1 MTLDTQDVAQRS
13 RSRTFLAALLIVVL
27 IVTVATWL
35 LVGRHVYGLWRNG
48 MHLRALAQNPTS
60 LLLDPEGPHQVKVA
74 LRGVEQ
80 ALRGLR
86 VGLGPLIRPVWLPW
100 RGARENLFA
109 ADELLRVG
117 AELARAGQTAG
128 DGLLAVADALEVRR
142 TAAGGE
148 GPAMTEALSA
158 GLSSARP
165 SLVRTAEL
173 VGQAAEDVSALNEE
187 RLWRPL
193 SAVVPTLER
202 YLWLGHSALEA
213 SAAAP
218 ALLGEAGPVN
228 YLVLAQ
234 NNDEL
239 RATGGFVTAI
249 GVVNLNRGKI
259 GDLNIQDS
267 YSFDKF
273 TAEHPWP
280 PEPMTRYMGIDQWV
294 TRDGNWSPD
303 FPTAAQDVEDLYH
316 IENRTE
322 IHGVVA
328 FDMLAVQ
335 ELVRAVGPLYLEE
348 FDDWVDG
355 DNILDR
361 MGEYW
366 SPEIPEGMTV
376 REWAEELGWDEL
388 KTEWWLHRKD
398 FIGLLADALMTKLQ
412 GGGAE
417 RQLLDLAKA
426 VWKAMDEKHIL
437 MHFHEPAVQSLLA
450 RMGMDGA
457 LDGATGADYLLAL
470 DTNMGYNKVN
480 VNVARLVE
488 YKVNLRLEAAP
499 QATVTITY
507 ENRSPAQ
514 EACVHR
520 PKIRATYELMTQ
532 DCYWNYLRVYVPLGS
547 ELLSATGVTQ
557 TETINDEH
565 GKTVFA
571 AFFMVPAAESRTVSF
586 TYRLPDWD
594 GTRYRLVVEKQA
606 GTDAVPVKVRIQLP
620 AGAQISSA
628 QPEPLSHQ
636 EGVVS
641 YDLYLR
647 RDRSLALTLR

>member
-1 MTLDTQDVAQRS
+1 MALDTQDVARRS
-13 RSRTFLAALLIVVL
+13 RSRTFLAGFLVVALL
-27 IVTVATWL
+27 VTAATWL

-48 MHLRALAQNPTS
+48 MHLRTLAQNPAS
-60 LLLDPEGPHQVKVA
+60 LLIDPEGAPQVKVA

-86 VGLGPLIRPVWLPW
+86 TGLGPLIRPVWLPW
-100 RGARENLFA
+100 RAARENLFA

-117 AELARAGQTAG
+117 AELARAGQTAS
-128 DGLLAVADALEVRR
+128 DGLLAVADALEGRGA
-142 TAAGGE
+142 AAGGK
-148 GPAMTEALSA
+148 GQTMTEALSA
-158 GLSSARP
+158 GLGSARP

-173 VGQAAEDVSALNEE
+173 VGQAAHDVSALNEAQ
-187 RLWRPL
+187 LWRPL
-193 SAVVPTLER
+193 SAVVPRLER
-202 YLWLGHSALEA
+202 YLWIGQVALEA

-218 ALLGEAGPVN
+218 ALLGDAGPVN

-249 GVVNLNRGKI
+249 GVVTVDRGKI
-259 GDLNIQDS
+259 GDLDIQDS

-316 IENRTE
+316 IENSTE
-322 IHGVVA
+322 ILGVVA
-328 FDMLAVQ
+328 FDMSAVQ
-335 ELVRAVGPLYLEE
+335 ELVTAVGPLYLEE
-348 FDDWVDG
+348 FGDWVDG
-355 DNILDR
+355 DNVLDR
-361 MGEYW
+361 MREYW
-366 SPEIPEGMTV
+366 GPQIPEGMTL

-417 RQLLDLAKA
+417 RQLVGLAKA

-437 MHFHEPAVQSLLA
+437 MRFHEPAVQDLLA
-450 RMGMDGA
+450 KMGMDGA
-457 LDGATGADYLLAL
+457 LDPASGADYMLAL

-488 YKVNLRLEAAP
+488 YRVTLRSEAAP
-499 QATVTITY
+499 QATLTITY
-507 ENRSPAQ
+507 QNHSPAQ

-520 PKIRATYELMTQ
+520 PKIKATYELMTQ
-532 DCYWNYLRVYVPLGS
+532 DCYWNYLRIYVPLGS

-557 TETINDEH
+557 TETISDEH

-571 AFFMVPAAESRTVSF
+571 TFFMVPAAESRTVSF

-594 GTRYRLVVEKQA
+594 GKRYRLVMEKQA
-606 GTDAVPVKVRIQLP
+606 GTEAVPVRVRIQLP
-620 AGAQISSA
+620 SGAELSSA
-628 QPEPLSHQ
+628 QPEPHSQQ
-636 EGVVS
+636 EGVIS
-641 YDLYLR
+641 YDLNLR

>member
-1 MTLDTQDVAQRS
+1 LTLDTQDVARRS
-13 RSRTFLAALLIVVL
+13 RSRTFLAAFLIVAL
-27 IVTVATWL
+27 LAAATWL
-35 LVGRHVYGLWRNG
+35 LVGRHVYGLYRNG
-48 MHLRALAQNPTS
+48 MHLRVLAQNPAS
-60 LLLDPEGPHQVKVA
+60 LLFDPEGAPQVKVA

-86 VGLGPLIRPVWLPW
+86 VGLGPLIRPGWLPW
-100 RGARENLFA
+100 RDARENLFA

-117 AELARAGQTAG
+117 AELTKAGQAAS
-128 DGLLAVADALEVRR
+128 DGLLAVADALEGRR
-142 TAAGGE
+142 TAAGGKVST
-148 GPAMTEALSA
+148 MTEALAA
-158 GLSSARP
+158 GLGKARP

-173 VGQAAEDVSALNEE
+173 VGQAAEDVSALNQD

-193 SAVVPTLER
+193 SAVVPMLER
-202 YLWLGHSALEA
+202 YLWLGHVGLEA

-218 ALLGEAGPVN
+218 ALLGEAGPVH

-249 GVVNLNRGKI
+249 GVVSVERGKI
-259 GDLNIQDS
+259 GDLAIQDS
-267 YSFDKF
+267 YYFDKF

-316 IENRTE
+316 IENSTE

-328 FDMLAVQ
+328 FDMSAVG

-348 FDDWVDG
+348 FEDWVDG
-355 DNILDR
+355 DNVLDR
-361 MGEYW
+361 MREYW
-366 SPEIPEGMTV
+366 GPQIPEGMTL

-398 FIGLLADALMTKLQ
+398 FIGLLADSLMTKLQ
-412 GGGAE
+412 SGGAE
-417 RQLLDLAKA
+417 GQLVDLAKA

-437 MHFHEPAVQSLLA
+437 MRFHEPAVQGLLA

-457 LDGATGADYLLAL
+457 LDAAPGADYLLAL

-488 YKVNLRLEAAP
+488 YQVTLRQAAAP

-507 ENRSPAQ
+507 QNHSPAQ

-520 PKIRATYELMTQ
+520 PKIKATYELMTQ
-532 DCYWNYLRVYVPLGS
+532 DCYWNYLRIYVPLGS
-547 ELLSATGVTQ
+547 ELLSARGVTQ
-557 TETINDEH
+557 TETISDEH

-571 AFFMVPAAESRTVSF
+571 AFFMVPAAETRTVSF

-594 GTRYRLVVEKQA
+594 GKRYRLVMEKQA
-606 GTDAVPVKVRIQLP
+606 GTEAVPVRVRIQLP
-620 AGAQISSA
+620 SGAELSSA
-628 QPEPLSHQ
+628 QPEPHSQQ
-636 EGVVS
+636 EGVIS
-641 YDLYLR
+641 YDLNLR